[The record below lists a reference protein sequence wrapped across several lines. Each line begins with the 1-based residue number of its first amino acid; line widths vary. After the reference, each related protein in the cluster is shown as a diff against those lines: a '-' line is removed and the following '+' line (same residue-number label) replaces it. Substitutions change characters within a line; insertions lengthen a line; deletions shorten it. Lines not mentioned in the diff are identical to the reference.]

1 MDTNTLLIAVI
12 ALLAAAVVYLVYT
25 SRRPQKADSDLG
37 LQMLQNQLGQLTIQ
51 TQDLKEKLIENVNEQ
66 RKEVND
72 QLFRTQTTLQR
83 QLEGSLKDQKDTS
96 ENTQKAFKEIAT
108 ELTKLGET
116 NKQVV
121 GFASQL
127 QSLENI
133 LKNPKQRGI
142 LGEYFLESVLK
153 NVLPP
158 DTYKIQW
165 RFANGEIVDALIL
178 TREGNICIDAKFSL
192 NNYERL
198 VNADGEAE
206 RAEYEKLFRKDLQNR
221 IDETSKYIRPT
232 EGTLDFAFMFIPA
245 DGLYY
250 DLLVQKV
257 GVLSI
262 NSVDLIEYAFK
273 KRVIIVSPT
282 TLFAYLQTVLQG
294 LRALKIEDSTK
305 QILLNVQKLQKH
317 LKSYEDY
324 FNKVGGHL
332 TRTVSSYNEATKEL
346 GKVDK
351 DVIRITGDEA
361 LQLELSVEVD
371 KPNESL

>member
-1 MDTNTLLIAVI
+1 MDTNTLLIIVI
-12 ALLAAAVVYLVYT
+12 AILAGAVAYLIYVN
-25 SRRPQKADSDLG
+25 QKSKKPTDDLG
-37 LQMLQNQLGQLTIQ
+37 LQLLQNQLSQLTQ
-51 TQDLKEKLIENVNEQ
+51 TQEIKLERLIENVTEQ

-72 QLFRTQTTLQR
+72 QLFRTQTTLQK
-83 QLEGSLKDQKDTS
+83 QLESSLKDQKDTS
-96 ENTQKAFKEIAT
+96 EHTQKAFKDIAT

-121 GFASQL
+121 GFAGQL

-158 DTYKIQW
+158 DTYKFQY

-198 VNADGEAE
+198 VNAENETE
-206 RAEYEKLFRKDLQNR
+206 RSEYERMFRKDLQNR

-257 GVLSI
+257 GVLAI

-294 LRALKIEDSTK
+294 LRALKIEESTK
-305 QILLNVQKLQKH
+305 QIQQNVLKLQKH

-332 TRTVSSYNEATKEL
+332 SRTVSAYNDATKEM

-361 LQLELSVEVD
+361 LQLELSAEIDRPANVE
-371 KPNESL
+371 